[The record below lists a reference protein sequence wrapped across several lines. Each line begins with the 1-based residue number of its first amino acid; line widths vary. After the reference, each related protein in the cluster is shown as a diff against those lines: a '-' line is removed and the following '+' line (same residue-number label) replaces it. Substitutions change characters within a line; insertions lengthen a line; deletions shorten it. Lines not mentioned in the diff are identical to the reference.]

1 MELAERLQISPEP
14 KIGGPTE
21 PGMPTK
27 SPPPLPQPGMAS
39 QLAVEDPFAAVVDGG
54 SERAGISSSDGPGV
68 GSQKLTNEEKEQD
81 GFDAFPSNGFES
93 GTDPFAING
102 VDEAASDPFTTTDAV
117 FTNATAAADGFD
129 AFPSVNAL
137 EQF

>member
-1 MELAERLQISPEP
+1 
-14 KIGGPTE
+14 
-21 PGMPTK
+21 MPAK
-27 SPPPLPQPGMAS
+27 MPPPLPQPGMVS
-39 QLAVEDPFAAVVDGG
+39 QPAAEDPFAAVVDGG
-54 SERAGISSSDGPGV
+54 SESAGIPSPNGPGV

-102 VDEAASDPFTTTDAV
+102 LDEAAADPFTATDAV

-129 AFPSVNAL
+129 AFPSVNAQP
-137 EQF
+137 QFEAFGQ